1 MQLRPWQLW
10 TPDGQPAPEIEEI
23 RGILENALAR
33 APDHAGLCH
42 FYIHAME
49 AGPEVARAV
58 PAAERLETLAPGIG
72 HLVHM
77 PSHVYIWTGRYQ
89 DAVRVNQ
96 QAVAMD
102 LAFARAERQDGFYLL
117 YLLHNY
123 HFIAYGGMWTG
134 QRALALEAARDLVGK
149 VTPEALA
156 GMLDFLDVFTA
167 TPLHVLLRFG
177 RWNEILAEPEPD
189 AQLLAHRAVRH
200 YARGVALAALGRVDE
215 ALAEQERFRKA
226 RAAVP
231 ESRMLFNNKVADIL
245 AVADAVLAGEI
256 DYRRGDLDA
265 AFAQLRSAVELDAR
279 LNYDEP
285 WGWMEPARHALGA
298 LLVEQGRHAEAE
310 RVYREDL
317 ARFPENGW
325 SLHGLAE
332 CLRATGRAAEADD
345 VERRLRRAWQWA
357 DTALV
362 GSCFCRTK

>member
-1 MQLRPWQLW
+1 
-10 TPDGQPAPEIEEI
+10 
-23 RGILENALAR
+23 
-33 APDHAGLCH
+33 
-42 FYIHAME
+42 
-49 AGPEVARAV
+49 
-58 PAAERLETLAPGIG
+58 
-72 HLVHM
+72 
-77 PSHVYIWTGRYQ
+77 
-89 DAVRVNQ
+89 
-96 QAVAMD
+96 
-102 LAFARAERQDGFYLL
+102 
-117 YLLHNY
+117 
-123 HFIAYGGMWTG
+123 
-134 QRALALEAARDLVGK
+134 
-149 VTPEALA
+149 
-156 GMLDFLDVFTA
+156 
-167 TPLHVLLRFG
+167 
-177 RWNEILAEPEPD
+177 
-189 AQLLAHRAVRH
+189 
-200 YARGVALAALGRVDE
+200 
-215 ALAEQERFRKA
+215 
-226 RAAVP
+226 
-231 ESRMLFNNKVADIL
+231 
-245 AVADAVLAGEI
+245 VLAGEI